1 MQLAQ
6 RSPKISKIVNVYQD
20 QYANGE
26 HCTGI
31 GDFIRGSLC
40 LLQYGAMQNIEVEF
54 NYDNH
59 PISHFLTQSQTQS
72 QPTPIHPFRV
82 LCYKNNHQ
90 NNNTW
95 QKIQQEFTKVIAQNP
110 NCIQPNTSAFAMYT
124 IAFPMQPVHPQHKQ
138 RIQKIFQPTPTLNT
152 KIRETMAKMD
162 IISKQ
167 YTIIHVR
174 AGDEYLIHC
183 AFTSPQ
189 LAINCKKHFIKTGLH
204 QHLIKNKAETEPTE
218 TEPTEK
224 EEAEKEE
231 AEKIK
236 DKYVLISDS
245 VELKKQLKRAYPKL
259 ITAHYSVTH
268 LGEGVANKKDLQP
281 TQMQAIENTMVDF
294 FLIANA
300 KKVHA
305 FSTLEHGTGFSR
317 QCCEIYN
324 IPYHYTFLAPSI

>member
-59 PISHFLTQSQTQS
+59 PISHFLTQIQTQS

-124 IAFPMQPVHPQHKQ
+124 IAFPMQPVQPQHKK
-138 RIQKIFQPTPTLNT
+138 RIQKIFQPTPILNT
-152 KIRETMAKMD
+152 KIRETMAKME

-174 AGDEYLIHC
+174 TGDEYLIHH

-189 LAINCKKHFIKTGLH
+189 LVINCKKHFIKMRLH
-204 QHLIKNKAETEPTE
+204 QHLIKNKAETESTK
-218 TEPTEK
+218 K
-224 EEAEKEE
+224 EEPKE
-231 AEKIK
+231 APNEKIK

-245 VELKKQLKRAYPKL
+245 VEFKKQLKRAYPKL

-268 LGEGVANKKDLQP
+268 LGEGVSNKKDLQP
-281 TQMQAIENTMVDF
+281 TQMQAIENTLVDF